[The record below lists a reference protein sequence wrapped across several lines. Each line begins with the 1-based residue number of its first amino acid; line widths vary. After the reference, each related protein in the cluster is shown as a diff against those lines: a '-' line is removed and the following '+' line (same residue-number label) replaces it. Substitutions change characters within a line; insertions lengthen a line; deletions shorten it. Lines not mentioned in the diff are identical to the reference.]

1 MLISTFTSIDNIRNY
16 LDTSP
21 SIIALSVLFSEARNN
36 HVAKLSILKGI
47 SSGSGIP
54 AVHPIL
60 TTFEAWKEQR

>member
-47 SSGSGIP
+47 SSGF
-54 AVHPIL
+54 L
-60 TTFEAWKEQR
+60 RFTRF